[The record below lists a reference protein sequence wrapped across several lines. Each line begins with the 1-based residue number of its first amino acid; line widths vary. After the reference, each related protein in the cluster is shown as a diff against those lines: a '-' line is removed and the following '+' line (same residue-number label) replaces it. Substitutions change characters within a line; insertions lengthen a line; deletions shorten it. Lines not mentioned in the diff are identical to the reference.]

1 MTLYV
6 ETFTLRDGT
15 TVQAVSTRTPQ
26 QRARFEHLCKL
37 FGCWDVPAGDSMT
50 AQDWQQAQT
59 AAAERAQRADDAQ
72 TYNTQ
77 DRPDSW
83 GVGY

>member
-1 MTLYV
+1 MAYTYTL
-6 ETFTLRDGT
+6 TLSDGT
-15 TVQAVSTRTPQ
+15 RVEVVSTRTPQ
-26 QRARFEHLCKL
+26 QRARYEHLCRL
-37 FGCWDVPAGDSMT
+37 FGCWELKPTGDGMT

-72 TYNTQ
+72 TYNEQ

>member
-1 MTLYV
+1 MTLHV
-6 ETFTLRDGT
+6 ETFTLRDGS
-15 TVQAVSTRTPQ
+15 TVEITSTRTPQ
-26 QRARFEHLCKL
+26 QRARFVHLCKL
-37 FGCWDVPAGDSMT
+37 FGCWDVPTGDGMT

-72 TYNTQ
+72 TYNEQ